1 MNPDL
6 AQNLKNLLDGVTDI
20 LLYSSIRDYIYA
32 RIDYLT
38 EHLLSKN
45 LALALMIASS
55 LLTMWIMIQG
65 FLIVTGRSQE
75 NLKSVLFGLGK
86 SYIIILVALGFASQ
100 NEFAVRTLTQTLAD
114 GVAEIMTGKN
124 EVGSA
129 CLMHTEN
136 KETKMIISC
145 KIDQNLTLTQGIIG
159 FMDKIDTAESDE
171 LKNQIVRAKWF
182 SGVGSAGPGVVS
194 GIMLIMYR
202 IAMSLFIGFG
212 PIFILCLLFR
222 KTAPLFQ
229 KWLFYGLS
237 TIFSSVMLA
246 VMADIAMDLTT
257 NVAASL
263 FVTDNL
269 LSTKILKNIGLTEGA
284 TGIMSAATQQLGL
297 GLLLSTLLIT
307 VPPMAGMWFSGVMGN
322 YSGYNALQGWGGGKP
337 SAMPGHNHYD
347 QKVEQQMEVEKYGL
361 QHSPNTNANQ
371 NKRYGNS
378 LLSENP
384 SNDSIRDKPQL
395 GLAGKPTQSQD

>member
-1 MNPDL
+1 MNEEL
-6 AQNLKNLLDGVTDI
+6 TKNLKNLLDGVADI
-20 LLYSSIRDYIYA
+20 ALYSSIRDYIYA

-114 GVAEIMTGKN
+114 GVAEVMTGKN

-129 CLMHTEN
+129 CLMHIEN
-136 KETKMIISC
+136 KETKMIIGC

-159 FMDKIDTAESDE
+159 FMNKIDTAESDE
-171 LKNQIVRAKWF
+171 LKNQMVRAKWF

-269 LSTKILKNIGLTEGA
+269 LSTKIFKNMGLEEGA
-284 TGIMSAATQQLGL
+284 TGVMSAATQQLGL
-297 GLLLSTLLIT
+297 GLILSTLLIT
-307 VPPMAGMWFSGVMGN
+307 VPPMAGMWFNGVMGN
-322 YSGYNALQGWGGGKP
+322 FSPYSATAGWNNPAPAANNGLPPTVAQGQGVTQN
-337 SAMPGHNHYD
+337 SSSVTNN
-347 QKVEQQMEVEKYGL
+347 QL
-361 QHSPNTNANQ
+361 SPNYQNSNFNQ
-371 NKRYGNS
+371 EGVSKTTLFS
-378 LLSENP
+378 
-384 SNDSIRDKPQL
+384 RDEIKS
-395 GLAGKPTQSQD
+395 GRKHDV